1 MLTTRLRSVLGR
13 QLRRF
18 VVVGVANV
26 AIDLAVYN
34 LLVLAFPTRDNA
46 LLVVYNTTAIV
57 VSMANSWVFNS
68 RWTFEDRTRQDRWD
82 ARRAKILFGVQY
94 AVGIAINDVGIVFLT
109 ELGRSAGYRGL
120 LLTNGAKL
128 SAIAASCCFSFLM
141 MRLAVFAAPDG
152 QRGAGRISPSSLV
165 EGELGQAA

>member
-1 MLTTRLRSVLGR
+1 MLTTRLRSGLGR

-34 LLVLAFPTRDNA
+34 LLVLAFPTRDSV
-46 LLVVYNTTAIV
+46 LLVVFNTTAIV

-68 RWTFEDRTRQDRWD
+68 RWTFEDRTCQARWD
-82 ARRAKILFGVQY
+82 ARRAKVLFGVQY
-94 AVGIAINDVGIVFLT
+94 AVGIAINDVGIVLLT
-109 ELGRSAGYRGL
+109 RLGRSAGYHGL

-128 SAIAASCCFSFLM
+128 SSIAASCCFTFLM
-141 MRLAVFAAPDG
+141 MRLAVFATPSG
-152 QRGAGRISPSSLV
+152 QRGAGRTSSLSLAD
-165 EGELGQAA
+165 GELSQAA